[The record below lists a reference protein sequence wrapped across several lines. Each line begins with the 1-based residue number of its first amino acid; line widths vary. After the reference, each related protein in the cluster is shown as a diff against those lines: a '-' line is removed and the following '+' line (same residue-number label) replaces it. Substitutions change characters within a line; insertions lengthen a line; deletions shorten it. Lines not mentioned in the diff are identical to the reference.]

1 MAIEHSYKE
10 YQKRKQKEREVLDRS
25 NDNERHGPRPATQ
38 FQPRAVKVKKE
49 PEEEMDF
56 KTRMKMMQNSK
67 AAPKKTIFGIKVHF
81 RSVLQT
87 CSEILGP
94 TRTTGVFPEYYSYFR
109 KKISKK
115 NREWKG
121 KRKEEKDIPHRQMI
135 QKKKIED

>member
-67 AAPKKTIFGIKVHF
+67 AAPKKTIFYASLVDFTSKCCVPAEPCVNWYSNQNVNLLFIFMENGFYLCVCVCVNCNALCRIK
-81 RSVLQT
+81 S
-87 CSEILGP
+87 I
-94 TRTTGVFPEYYSYFR
+94 
-109 KKISKK
+109 
-115 NREWKG
+115 
-121 KRKEEKDIPHRQMI
+121 I
-135 QKKKIED
+135 QE

>member
-81 RSVLQT
+81 RSQF
-87 CSEILGP
+87 GNP
-94 TRTTGVFPEYYSYFR
+94 RTNSDDATVFYLSFPVYYSYFR

-115 NREWKG
+115 NRE
-121 KRKEEKDIPHRQMI
+121 
-135 QKKKIED
+135 

>member
-81 RSVLQT
+81 RSQT
-87 CSEILGP
+87 CSGFLGP
-94 TRTTGVFPEYYSYFR
+94 TGTTGLLLVISEVLFVF
-109 KKISKK
+109 
-115 NREWKG
+115 
-121 KRKEEKDIPHRQMI
+121 
-135 QKKKIED
+135 

>member
-81 RSVLQT
+81 RSQT
-87 CSEILGP
+87 CSGFLGP
-94 TRTTGVFPEYYSYFR
+94 TGTTSLYLSFPKYYLYFR
-109 KKISKK
+109 RKISKK
-115 NREWKG
+115 N
-121 KRKEEKDIPHRQMI
+121 QV
-135 QKKKIED
+135 